1 MEVMKRRVELRLTQD
16 DRQKERGEEKKKVV
30 RRKGEIKKKWN

>member
-1 MEVMKRRVELRLTQD
+1 MEVMKRRVELRLMQD